1 MSLPSFFSASWFST
15 FTPPRPC
22 MSSSTRSFRGGSR
35 VDYSP
40 QRRHRS
46 SCRRWSV
53 HSERFIL
60 FPTVLGSPS
69 VIATHTEVAF
79 GRLPS
84 PEIAAAV
91 GIRAESISAALSE
104 LTGICGSL
112 NPLLATHSNCRQTS
126 AADGFCSLAHRP
138 ICRRRA
144 NESLLV
150 ILPNSNEPGNA

>member
-46 SCRRWSV
+46 SCRRRSV

-69 VIATHTEVAF
+69 VIATHMEAAF
-79 GRLPS
+79 GLLPS

-91 GIRAESISAALSE
+91 GIRAESTSAVRSVLPDIYS
-104 LTGICGSL
+104 SFH
-112 NPLLATHSNCRQTS
+112 PLLASHSTRRRTS